1 MREGREPAAFDRART
16 VREEPVVYEE
26 LKDILVGALHIR
38 EEDVAP
44 TATREEVGL
53 DSLAVLELSAALN
66 ERLGIEV
73 HDYELLDADTLA
85 DVARLMAER
94 RPGG

>member
-1 MREGREPAAFDRART
+1 M
-16 VREEPVVYEE
+16 REEPVVYDV
-26 LKDILVGALHIR
+26 LKDILVGELHVR
-38 EEDVAP
+38 EEDVVP

-53 DSLAVLELSAALN
+53 DSLAVQELATALN

-73 HDYELLDADTLA
+73 HDYELLDAGTLA
-85 DVARLMAER
+85 DVARLMAQR

>member
-1 MREGREPAAFDRART
+1 MYDA
-16 VREEPVVYEE
+16 
-26 LKDILVGALHIR
+26 LKDILVGDLHVR
-38 EEDVAP
+38 EEDVTP

-53 DSLAVLELSAALN
+53 DSLAVLELATALH

>member
-1 MREGREPAAFDRART
+1 M
-16 VREEPVVYEE
+16 YEE
-26 LKDILVGALHIR
+26 LKDILVSELHVR
-38 EEDVAP
+38 AEDIAP

-53 DSLAVLELSAALN
+53 DSLAVLELAAALDA
-66 ERLGIEV
+66 RLGIEV
-73 HDYELLDADTLA
+73 QDYELLDAGTLA

>member
-1 MREGREPAAFDRART
+1 MYD
-16 VREEPVVYEE
+16 E
-26 LKDILVGALHIR
+26 LKDILVADLQVR

-53 DSLAVLELSAALN
+53 DSLAVLELATALN

-73 HDYELLDADTLA
+73 HDYELLDAGTLA

>member
-1 MREGREPAAFDRART
+1 MDD
-16 VREEPVVYEE
+16 V
-26 LKDILVGALHIR
+26 LKDILVSELHVR
-38 EEDVAP
+38 EEDIVP

-53 DSLAVLELSAALN
+53 DSLAVLELATALN

-73 HDYELLDADTLA
+73 HDYELLDAHTLA
-85 DVARLMAER
+85 DVARLVALR

>member
-1 MREGREPAAFDRART
+1 MDDT
-16 VREEPVVYEE
+16 
-26 LKDILVGALHIR
+26 LNDITLIKDILVNELHIR
-38 EEDVAP
+38 EEDVVP

-53 DSLAVLELSAALN
+53 DSLAVLELATALN

-73 HDYELLDADTLA
+73 YDYELLDAGTVA
-85 DVARLMAER
+85 DVARLVAER

>member
-1 MREGREPAAFDRART
+1 MYD
-16 VREEPVVYEE
+16 E
-26 LKDILVGALHIR
+26 LKDILVADLQVR
-38 EEDVAP
+38 EEDVVP

-53 DSLAVLELSAALN
+53 DSLSVLELAAALN

-73 HDYELLDADTLA
+73 HDYELLDAGTLA

>member
-1 MREGREPAAFDRART
+1 MYD
-16 VREEPVVYEE
+16 V
-26 LKDILVGALHIR
+26 LKDILVADLQVR
-38 EEDVAP
+38 EEDVVP

-53 DSLAVLELSAALN
+53 DSLAVLELATALN

-73 HDYELLDADTLA
+73 HDYELLDAGTLA

>member
-1 MREGREPAAFDRART
+1 MYD
-16 VREEPVVYEE
+16 V
-26 LKDILVGALHIR
+26 LKDILVADLHVR
-38 EEDVAP
+38 EEDVVP

-53 DSLAVLELSAALN
+53 DSLAVVELAAALN

-73 HDYELLDADTLA
+73 QDYELLDAGTLA

-94 RPGG
+94 RPEG